1 MRSYGDFWILVSC
14 SDSHLSLS
22 RLSALCLKMSNSS
35 NIEYFLRANA
45 LRKVPP
51 SIIFVRQSANIA
63 WLHTQRSLQF
73 SVNLSLIKRHSKV
86 VLNSS
91 HTGVEVFVDKS
102 KTDLQS
108 VAMDANG
115 DSLSTSVGLVQSMLG
130 SNSQDQI
137 KRNQLSLS
145 SVLLSAEA
153 SALKVLLMTRGILRL
168 DQAIRQITES
178 WF

>member
-1 MRSYGDFWILVSC
+1 M
-14 SDSHLSLS
+14 
-22 RLSALCLKMSNSS
+22 
-35 NIEYFLRANA
+35 
-45 LRKVPP
+45 
-51 SIIFVRQSANIA
+51 
-63 WLHTQRSLQF
+63 
-73 SVNLSLIKRHSKV
+73 
-86 VLNSS
+86 
-91 HTGVEVFVDKS
+91 DKS

-137 KRNQLSLS
+137 RRNQLSLS
-145 SVLLSAEA
+145 RVLLSAEA

-168 DQAIRQITES
+168 DQAIGQITES